1 MMGLNMSEN
10 TLEEVIYETIAKMGL
25 CDNVANEYVVE
36 IASKLEPEIDK
47 ILKLKRP
54 QNKHIERID
63 GIIIELKT
71 HIKNSEKIKKA
82 INTLSKK
89 ELNFNGDTFLQG
101 VFMLVKIEAELSLEY
116 YVKFIAEQMQKCD
129 EFYANNNLKN
139 NSLSNNNI

>member
-1 MMGLNMSEN
+1 MGLNMSEN